1 MKLCFIYLHINDF
14 PNNIFLTLVMES
26 KASAPRR
33 WNLSGMWTKLMLVKS
48 HFQSYN
54 WFYMMSKGSPFCLG
68 WLACL
73 EVINKYCSPLSSLRE
88 KPARSE
94 FNFDH
99 FFGTLM
105 VINNLLVFAWYMLKQ
120 VLNSRTINT
129 ISSRQVEVIS
139 WSNTIELTSRE

>member
-1 MKLCFIYLHINDF
+1 
-14 PNNIFLTLVMES
+14 
-26 KASAPRR
+26 
-33 WNLSGMWTKLMLVKS
+33 
-48 HFQSYN
+48 
-54 WFYMMSKGSPFCLG
+54 MSKGSPFCLG
-68 WLACL
+68 WLSCL
-73 EVINKYCSPLSSLRE
+73 EVIIKYCSPLSSLRE

-139 WSNTIELTSRE
+139 